1 MAKETPLMQQYNRIK
16 AKYPDALLLFRVGDF
31 YETFNQDAV
40 KTAQALGIVLTKRAN
55 GAASE
60 MDLAGFPYHA
70 LDVYLP
76 KLVKSGYRVAICE
89 QLEDPKQA
97 KTIVK
102 RGVTE
107 MITPGLT
114 NNDKILDHK
123 TNNFLASVYFETN
136 VWGIA
141 LIDISTGEFFCT
153 EGHKSYI
160 ENVLQSFKPSEIIMA
175 KSSVKKFIEHIGTQF
190 YTYGIDDW
198 VYQSEYAK
206 EKLLD
211 QFGTHSLK
219 GFGIDDLHIAIIASG
234 AILHYL
240 SENQQ
245 SQLQHLNQIARLY
258 PKEFV
263 WLDKF
268 TILNLELIDT
278 AKKEGKSLLEILDLT
293 HTAMGSR
300 LLKKW
305 LVMPLTHSE
314 RIIERNSTVGLF
326 ISSPEIAASIKFQI
340 KQIGDFERLAAKIA
354 IGRIN
359 PREAVHLKNA
369 LTALLPIK
377 KICSESSLAF
387 LNKLSDQINPC
398 ELLVKKIAHTL
409 PDDAPPVLHRGNV
422 IAVGVNAELDELRH
436 IAESGK
442 DMILDIQK
450 REALRTGITSLKANF
465 NHVFG
470 YYLEVTHTHKDKV
483 PSEWVRKQ
491 TLANAERYITQE
503 LKDLE
508 EKILNADE
516 KIGALEEK
524 IFLELVQYLS
534 DYIPALQI
542 NAQVVAQLDCLLA
555 FAEAA
560 QKYNYCPPKINNSL
574 QIKISQ
580 GRHPVI
586 ERMLPL
592 ESPYVANDIFL
603 DNEQQQI
610 LIITGPNMA
619 GKSAVLRQTAL
630 ICLMAQIGSYVPAQE
645 ANLGIVDKIFT
656 RVGASDNLSSGEST
670 FMTEMNEAANIVN
683 NISERSLILLDE
695 LGRGTSTYDGISI
708 AWSIAEYLHHHKSY
722 KPKTLFATHYH
733 ELNELAKKYD
743 RIHNFHVATKEIGQ
757 EVIFL
762 RKLEPGGAHH
772 SFGIHVAKMAG
783 MPNSI
788 IARAQQILEE
798 LEQKHI
804 AADLTDKVKKI
815 DKKNYQLKI
824 FEMEDPRLNALKD
837 KLEQLDINTLTPVEA
852 LMKLSEMKKIVSKT

>member
-326 ISSPEIAASIKFQI
+326 ISSSEIASSIKFQI

-824 FEMEDPRLNALKD
+824 FEMEDPRLNVLKD
-837 KLEQLDINTLTPVEA
+837 KLEQIDINTLTPVEA
-852 LMKLSEMKKIVSKT
+852 LMKLSEMKKLVSKT

>member
-326 ISSPEIAASIKFQI
+326 ISSSEIASSIKFQI

-503 LKDLE
+503 LKELE

-852 LMKLSEMKKIVSKT
+852 LMKLSEMKKLVSKT